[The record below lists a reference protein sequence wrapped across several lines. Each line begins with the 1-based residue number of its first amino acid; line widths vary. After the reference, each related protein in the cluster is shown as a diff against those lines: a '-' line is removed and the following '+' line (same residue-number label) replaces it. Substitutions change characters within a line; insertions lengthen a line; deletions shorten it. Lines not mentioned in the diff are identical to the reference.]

1 MSLGQKLLLLSIFSY
16 VIISAN
22 IGGYSIYM
30 LDEAKNTQCAR
41 EMAKR
46 GDWIVP
52 TFNDLI
58 RTDKPPLHYF
68 FMRVSYS
75 VFGDGAF
82 GARFFSSIFGV
93 LTVLMTFLFARSWLD
108 EKAGFYSAFVLL
120 TSLGFVTQFHLA
132 VPDPYLIF
140 LIGASLISFFY
151 FEQKAERKY
160 LYLAYAAV
168 GLGVLV
174 KGPVA
179 IVLPGMGVFFY
190 LIYKKRFT
198 AREILL
204 LNPPLGILIILLI
217 AGPWYYLVHI
227 ETDGVWT
234 RDFFINHNVNR
245 FSAPKE
251 GHSGGFLLPS
261 AYVIGMLLPFAVFLP
276 QAIKRAWTEKK
287 DILVFSLIT
296 LICMVLFF
304 TFSSTKLPSYTAPMF
319 PFAAVIIGNYLS
331 KIEGVKSKW
340 LWVSTIVFGVVAIG
354 FFVGSKIGIAD
365 AKEIRHLTYL
375 QWYFLPLPVAGL
387 IALVLLYLDKKKE
400 AIVTMGAGFLILHQL
415 FFYFVFP
422 EINNQNPVVKT
433 QHLVEGENDLI
444 GYHRVNSGY
453 IHALNRTIPI
463 VYNNEDLLDYLRGK
477 DEAIIFTRS
486 NFLDSIPKISFQEIA
501 REPDLFDG
509 TTTVILRY
517 TGN

>member
-1 MSLGQKLLLLSIFSY
+1 MSLGKKLFLLAVVSY

-108 EKAGFYSAFVLL
+108 EKTGFYSAFVLL
-120 TSLGFVTQFHLA
+120 ASLGFVTQFHLA

-140 LIGASLISFFY
+140 LVGATLISFFY
-151 FEQKAERKY
+151 YEQNGQRKF
-160 LYLAYAAV
+160 LYLAYLAV
-168 GLGVLV
+168 GFGVLV

-179 IVLPGMGVFFY
+179 IVLPGMGIFFY
-190 LIYKKRFT
+190 LIYKKKLNV
-198 AREILL
+198 RELLL
-204 LNPPLGILIILLI
+204 LNPPLGILIILAV
-217 AGPWYYLVHI
+217 AGPWYYLVHV

-245 FSAPKE
+245 FNAPKE
-251 GHSGGFLLPS
+251 GHGGGFWIPS

-276 QAIKRAWTEKK
+276 QAIKKVLK
-287 DILVFSLIT
+287 DKSDILIFSLIT
-296 LICMVLFF
+296 LSCMVLFF
-304 TFSSTKLPSYTAPMF
+304 SFSSTKLPSYTAPMF

-331 KIEGVKSKW
+331 KIEEAVSKW
-340 LWVSTIVFGVVAIG
+340 VWVSTVFFTVIAIG
-354 FFVGSKIGIAD
+354 LFVGSKIGIAD
-365 AKEIRHLTYL
+365 AKEIRHLTHL
-375 QWYFLPLPVAGL
+375 QWYFLPVP
-387 IALVLLYLDKKKE
+387 IAAVISLMLLYLKKKRE
-400 AIVTMGAGFLILHQL
+400 TIIAIGVSFLVLHQL

-422 EINNQNPVVKT
+422 EINNQNPVIRT
-433 QHLVEGENDLI
+433 QHLLEGEQNLV

-453 IHALNRTIPI
+453 IHALNRSIPV
-463 VYNNEDLLDYLRGK
+463 VYSNEDLLGFLAGK
-477 DEAIIFTRS
+477 GEAIIFTRP
-486 NFLDSIPKISFQEIA
+486 NFLDSIPVSSYTEIA

-509 TTTVILRY
+509 TTTVILKYKRD
-517 TGN
+517 